1 MCFKI
6 VQKKLILKMRGNH
19 LKSSKKFLGFF
30 LKKNVLSF
38 KKLQEIERICG
49 GNSSKNMKNI
59 FFLQWL
65 R

>member
-1 MCFKI
+1 
-6 VQKKLILKMRGNH
+6 MRGNH

-30 LKKNVLSF
+30 FEKKNVLSF

-49 GNSSKNMKNI
+49 GNSSKNMKY